1 MLAFEILAPVAYVAV
16 VFRAYIARYLKD
28 RLGGRG
34 DGKTG
39 QLALSPEG
47 A

>member
-16 VFRAYIARYLKD
+16 VFRAYITRFLKE
-28 RLGGRG
+28 RLGERG

-39 QLALSPEG
+39 RLALSPER